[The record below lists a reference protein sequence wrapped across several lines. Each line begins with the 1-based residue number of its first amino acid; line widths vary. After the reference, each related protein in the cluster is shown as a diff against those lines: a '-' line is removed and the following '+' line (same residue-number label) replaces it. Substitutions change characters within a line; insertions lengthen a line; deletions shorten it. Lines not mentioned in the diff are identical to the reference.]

1 MTAKY
6 WTTNG
11 EDIWMMTERR
21 VFDFKNLET
30 GDVVTCGNSREVMDA
45 NLVPVAMPDIKTKKV
60 STETPAEISTVSE
73 SPSRRGQRSKT
84 RHKGVS
90 PAVTQ
95 GKFRA
100 QFWDKKKNKNI
111 YLGTFDSELLAAAA
125 VEEHKGNKKEAI
137 RLLNEHQEGDPA
149 PVDKGKFP
157 SEE

>member
-45 NLVPVAMPDIKTKKV
+45 NLVPMTMPKVKPADKKRAEKKRGGCLPAPIKALK
-60 STETPAEISTVSE
+60 SIY
-73 SPSRRGQRSKT
+73 
-84 RHKGVS
+84 KGVTHS
-90 PAVTQ
+90 RTP
-95 GKFRA
+95 GKWRA